1 MFIYF
6 IVAIILIVLFLVF
19 LGMSLGRKFLV
30 KTVFD
35 VISVEKNGMTK
46 TEIIKYLKSKDKVS
60 SRKEIEELVDEIL
73 IKLVDRKK
81 IYFDDSSNTF
91 LIQEQGSGERS

>member
-35 VISVEKNGMTK
+35 IISVEKNGMTK

-81 IYFDDSSNTF
+81 NILMIP
-91 LIQEQGSGERS
+91 LIHF